1 MAGVK
6 SNIAVAV
13 LVMIL
18 SYSCTPT
25 GVDQSIEEIFVA
37 TPDTISVPDSSR
49 YNDIHVRLVAHLGGS
64 TAFRLERIS
73 YSLKDT
79 LFSLAIFTYHKEKS
93 GEQYMSKDVILDSTL
108 VLVLNP
114 PRYGRHYF
122 KVFDREGGFLIDSTI
137 VY

>member
-1 MAGVK
+1 MTAK
-6 SNIAVAV
+6 ANIRWAVVA
-13 LVMIL
+13 MIL
-18 SYSCTPT
+18 LYSCTPT
-25 GVDQSIEEIFVA
+25 GADESIEEIFVA

-49 YNDIHVRLVAHLGGS
+49 YNDIRVRLVAHLGGS

-114 PRYGRHYF
+114 PRYGKHYF
-122 KVFDREGGFLIDSTI
+122 KVFDSQSSYLIDSTV